1 MATRFIATKECAVH
15 PKIWEELI
23 QRKENDTTLI
33 CKSVGLQG
41 RALKNKL
48 AQQILDLESKGG
60 GLQEMIPLLA
70 GQKAKVAWETGE
82 VDEAALMVGQS
93 IGLIK
98 EVLTCKELIESM
110 VEEARTIFANNLARF

>member
-1 MATRFIATKECAVH
+1 
-15 PKIWEELI
+15 
-23 QRKENDTTLI
+23 
-33 CKSVGLQG
+33 
-41 RALKNKL
+41 
-48 AQQILDLESKGG
+48 
-60 GLQEMIPLLA
+60 MIPLLA